1 MITTVPEQLVDA
13 LAARADA
20 EGLVDV
26 AYRTVDSPA
35 GELLLAATDAG
46 VVKVGFESDE
56 DALEELAARI
66 SPRVLQRPARLD
78 TAARQLEEYFAGRR
92 RDFDLPLDMRLAHG
106 FRRHVLDELRDVGYG
121 TTVSYSQLA
130 EAAGNPRAVRAV
142 GSACATNPI
151 PIVIPCHRVLRSDG
165 SLGGYGGGLHVK
177 RALLDLE
184 QRAQPEHRNTGTVLR
199 WLWFGL
205 GWIAVAIGSIGIVVP
220 GLPTTVFFIIAAAC
234 FSRSSPRFEQWVLT
248 RPGVGPMVRD
258 YRAGA
263 RHAAQ
268 GQGGGD
274 HVDRRG
280 VLDSARGCSTAGGAR
295 AIVVGL
301 GLVGVAWIAWRVPTK
316 RPSASRST
324 VRSPE
329 RQASAG
335 VAARSR
341 RTAWCTARRSGRRRR
356 AARRGC
362 PAPRPARARARRSR
376 RPPHRRQPV
385 GDDEG
390 RAALERRGQRLLHR
404 GLGLRVEV
412 GGRLVEDHDPRLG
425 QQQPGDRQALAL
437 AARQPVAALA
447 DHGVETVGQRAH
459 EPRQPG
465 LVERRPQVVVARHR
479 ARRSAGWPG
488 SCRGTGGRPGVTTP
502 TVDWIESNDRS
513 RTSTPPRRTAPA
525 STS

>member
-78 TAARQLEEYFAGRR
+78 MAARQLEEYFAGRR

-184 QRAQPEHRNTGTVLR
+184 QRT
-199 WLWFGL
+199 
-205 GWIAVAIGSIGIVVP
+205 
-220 GLPTTVFFIIAAAC
+220 
-234 FSRSSPRFEQWVLT
+234 
-248 RPGVGPMVRD
+248 
-258 YRAGA
+258 
-263 RHAAQ
+263 
-268 GQGGGD
+268 
-274 HVDRRG
+274 
-280 VLDSARGCSTAGGAR
+280 
-295 AIVVGL
+295 
-301 GLVGVAWIAWRVPTK
+301 
-316 RPSASRST
+316 
-324 VRSPE
+324 
-329 RQASAG
+329 
-335 VAARSR
+335 
-341 RTAWCTARRSGRRRR
+341 
-356 AARRGC
+356 
-362 PAPRPARARARRSR
+362 PA
-376 RPPHRRQPV
+376 
-385 GDDEG
+385 
-390 RAALERRGQRLLHR
+390 
-404 GLGLRVEV
+404 
-412 GGRLVEDHDPRLG
+412 
-425 QQQPGDRQALAL
+425 
-437 AARQPVAALA
+437 
-447 DHGVETVGQRAH
+447 
-459 EPRQPG
+459 
-465 LVERRPQVVVARHR
+465 
-479 ARRSAGWPG
+479 
-488 SCRGTGGRPGVTTP
+488 
-502 TVDWIESNDRS
+502 
-513 RTSTPPRRTAPA
+513 
-525 STS
+525 